1 MKNQALQY
9 YMHDGSTAFR
19 FELAGNLNDEG
30 AHKLDQAWRT
40 ASSVIGDRRLII
52 DMTFV
57 TGVDGQ
63 GRALLALWHREGAQL
78 IANSKASRA
87 LAESVLGEPLPAF
100 PANAGTAVSDR
111 SWMPLRGSSL
121 VRALAVLVLA
131 TIPFPIEA
139 RGATLRSETVTSWQ
153 NYLRTANADLQDRVR
168 PGGSF
173 LWTFENAE
181 RAAKVRG
188 GEIVVDPVSAQNPK
202 KVPGGLIHHWIGA
215 VFVPDG
221 KLDDILAVT
230 RDYDHYKEFFHPF
243 VMESK
248 TIARTSSNDQFSM
261 LLMNRALFRTIAFD
275 ADYEAT
281 NVRVDDRRF
290 YSVSRTT
297 RIQEVEEYGQPG
309 ECRKP
314 EGEGGGYIWGL
325 YSIVR
330 LEQRDGGVYI
340 ELEAIALSRDIPFA
354 VRLVADPIVRR
365 VSRNSLI
372 TSLQQTEQAVRGSS
386 SSMARNRVVP
396 ASAGQMNGVSAAF
409 WNKSPAFTRVP

>member
-19 FELAGNLNDEG
+19 FELAGSLNNEG

-57 TGVDGQ
+57 TCVDTQ
-63 GRALLALWHREGAQL
+63 GRALITRWHREGAQL
-78 IANSKASRA
+78 IANSIASRA
-87 LAESVLGEPLPAF
+87 LAESVLGEPLPVL
-100 PANAGTAVSDR
+100 PANAGSAVSDR
-111 SWMPLRGSSL
+111 TWMPFRGSL
-121 VRALAVLVLA
+121 LFRALAALTLA
-131 TIPFPIEA
+131 AISFPIA
-139 RGATLRSETVTSWQ
+139 ADGATLKSETVTSWD
-153 NYLRTANADLQDRVR
+153 NYLQTANANLQDRVR

-188 GEIVVDPVSAQNPK
+188 GEIVVAPESSQNPR

-215 VFVPDG
+215 VFVPDI

-230 RDYDHYKEFFHPF
+230 RDYDHYKKFFHPF
-243 VMESK
+243 VIESK
-248 TIARTSSNDQFSM
+248 AIAQTGSDDRFSM
-261 LLMNRALFRTIAFD
+261 LLANRALFRTMALD
-275 ADYEAT
+275 ANYAAT
-281 NVRVDDRRF
+281 NVRVDDSRF

-297 RIQEVEEYGQPG
+297 RVQEVEDYGQPD

-314 EGEGGGYIWGL
+314 EGEGAGYIWRL
-325 YSIVR
+325 YSIAR
-330 LEQRDGGVYI
+330 LEQRNDGVYF

-354 VRLVADPIVRR
+354 VRLVAEPIVRR
-365 VSRNSLI
+365 VSRNSLL
-372 TSLQQTEQAVRGSS
+372 TSLQQTEQAVRGTAI
-386 SSMARNRVVP
+386 ARTSAVP
-396 ASAGQMNGVSAAF
+396 ASAGQMSGVSAAF
-409 WNKSPAFTRVP
+409 PNKSAAFTRVP